1 MSGFPVLIFWS
12 GPPGPIW
19 HFCLPAGPLRKLKI
33 SQKRNYMPPY
43 CILGAKK
50 HWEMRTLQNVPALTV
65 SLPHNVAR
73 PCSSNFQ
80 WRWYVHDPQKI
91 RSLGWHLQCEND
103 QVNEKHQLLPEL
115 FSIKMVPTKMMM
127 LKDEITI
134 SSWVERCWL
143 PVLVP
148 PDPIM
153 QRLHLIPCLSH
164 QYNVE
169 WAYLENYKCFHFVV
183 SIVITAITT

>member
-73 PCSSNFQ
+73 PSSSNFQ
-80 WRWYVHDPQKI
+80 WRWYVHDPQKYFAVVGLAPAVWEWSSKWKTPGFARI
-91 RSLGWHLQCEND
+91 ILNQK
-103 QVNEKHQLLPEL
+103 EK
-115 FSIKMVPTKMMM
+115 KGRMK
-127 LKDEITI
+127 LKINK
-134 SSWVERCWL
+134 SSFL
-143 PVLVP
+143 AQK
-148 PDPIM
+148 PINLYTHM
-153 QRLHLIPCLSH
+153 ICTSTS
-164 QYNVE
+164 
-169 WAYLENYKCFHFVV
+169 F
-183 SIVITAITT
+183 